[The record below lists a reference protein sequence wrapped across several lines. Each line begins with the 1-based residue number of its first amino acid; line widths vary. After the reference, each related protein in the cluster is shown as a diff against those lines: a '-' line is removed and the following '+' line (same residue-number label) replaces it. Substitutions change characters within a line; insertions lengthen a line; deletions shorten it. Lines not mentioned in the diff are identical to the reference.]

1 MEIITVKDAKG
12 ATLEKR
18 VLTGVSINTNS
29 GEVILQGARVIVRI
43 DGAEVTAESMA
54 GLNIQAADA
63 QMPGNSDLTIAQIQE
78 VTAAKELFLAKI
90 KTIIETKAIA

>member
-43 DGAEVTAESMA
+43 DGAEVIAESMT
-54 GLNIQAADA
+54 GINIQTADS
-63 QMPGNSDLTIAQIQE
+63 QMPGSSDLTVAQVME